1 MEQIENMLAGAGIK
15 PTAIR
20 IMVMREI
27 IAYNHP
33 FTLADMEG
41 RLATVDK
48 STLFRTL
55 TLFLERKLLHD
66 VDNGSGSRIYCKCE
80 CASMHTSHIH
90 FTCTLCG
97 QTFCIKDIDTSIVPH
112 PEGFVVKESSL
123 VMKGLC
129 PECAKREL

>member
-1 MEQIENMLAGAGIK
+1 MVQIENMLAGAGIK

-55 TLFLERKLLHD
+55 ILFLERKLLHD